1 MTSTSSDTPEGVDP
15 TPATDTVVASDAPS
29 PVVPP
34 AEPAKVATSEPE
46 VVPAAPRPAA
56 RAPVL
61 VVAVSILALLVGIGA
76 LVRPELQPPPP
87 AVSPTT
93 LDGRLAPLDT
103 LPAAIQT
110 ANAKVEALTREVAT
124 LRNAPPPV
132 APSVDTT
139 GLEAA
144 TARADA
150 AEKAVADLARRLQT
164 LEDTVK
170 SRNEGSR
177 GAEAG
182 ALAAGLLRRAAD
194 GERPFLPELRLARA
208 LVGDDAESARLIDAV
223 APRAETGVPTMP
235 VLAERFRAVE
245 SAIVRAAR
253 SQTDGDWWDRALTT
267 ASNLVTARRIAGA
280 EEGSVDAIVTR
291 IEGALKAGD
300 APAALAQAEK
310 LGAAPADVA
319 VPWIADLRAR
329 AALDQ
334 AADGLSRRAVERLA
348 GALGVEIGQ

>member
-1 MTSTSSDTPEGVDP
+1 MTSTSDTPEGVGP
-15 TPATDTVVASDAPS
+15 TPATETVVASDAPP

-34 AEPAKVATSEPE
+34 AEPAKIAPPEPE
-46 VVPAAPRPAA
+46 VAPAAPRPA

-61 VVAVSILALLVGIGA
+61 VVVVSILALLVGVGA

-93 LDGRLAPLDT
+93 LDGRLAPLDA

-124 LRNAPPPV
+124 LRNAPPPA

-194 GERPFLPELRLARA
+194 GERPFLPELRLSRA

-253 SQTDGDWWDRALTT
+253 SKTDGDWWDRALTT
-267 ASNLVTARRIAGA
+267 ASNLVTARRITGA

-300 APAALAQAEK
+300 ASAALAQAEK
-310 LGAAPADVA
+310 LGEAPADVA